1 MKRTALTITF
11 AAAAMLAAAATG
23 SAQTMKAEIPFAFHS
38 GSARMQAGSYS
49 VVLRS
54 GDGGRPMLQIYSL
67 GERRSVIAVAVS
79 TNRPS
84 TSNWSNPVLSFACAD
99 GHCALASV
107 RDNMSNVYNFPVGKA
122 GPGTRIATVM
132 LRLDRAE

>member
-38 GSARMQAGSYS
+38 GSARMQAGAYS
-49 VVLRS
+49 VVLSRS
-54 GDGGRPMLQIYSL
+54 AGGREMLQIYSL
-67 GERRSVIAVAVS
+67 DEHRSVIAGAI
-79 TNRPS
+79 S
-84 TSNWSNPVLSFACAD
+84 TSRPATPRESKAALSFACAE

-107 RDNMSNVYNFPVGKA
+107 RDEMSNVYNFPVGKA
-122 GPGTRIATVM
+122 GSGARIATVL
-132 LRLDRAE
+132 LRPDRAE